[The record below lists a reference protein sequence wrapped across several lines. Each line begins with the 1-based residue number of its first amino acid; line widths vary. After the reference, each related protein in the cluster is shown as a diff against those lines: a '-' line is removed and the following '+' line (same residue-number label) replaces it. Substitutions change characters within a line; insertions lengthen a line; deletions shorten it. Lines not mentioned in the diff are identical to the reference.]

1 MKKRKERIEREKQV
15 QALQNIRSVKKA
27 TTYIGTTV
35 LMGTAG
41 FALSSRTKVSA
52 DTVQVDKNG
61 QTNGNQQA
69 SSQSSSDDTQQS
81 ASSSSESQNNTV
93 GQTQRAEQQAAK
105 GQQQCLTH
113 GAQ

>member
-15 QALQNIRSVKKA
+15 QVLQNIRSVKKA

-41 FALSSRTKVSA
+41 FALSSRAKVSA
-52 DTVQVDKNG
+52 DTVQVDNNV

-69 SSQSSSDDTQQS
+69 SNQSSSDETKES

-93 GQTQRAEQQAAK
+93 GQTQRAEPVSY
-105 GQQQCLTH
+105 TH
-113 GAQ
+113 LRAHET